1 MDLVKTFMGPL
12 DKSYC
17 SVFMFMG
24 FISLFLVLSKIIA
37 LFILSISS
45 MSVKNE
51 KLKGPMLLVGVI
63 GTLVLFLYY
72 IVARLAYTICN
83 RVL

>member
-24 FISLFLVLSKIIA
+24 FLSLFLVLSKIIA

-45 MSVKNE
+45 MSVKN
-51 KLKGPMLLVGVI
+51 KQYKGPMLFVGVI
-63 GTLVLFLYY
+63 STLVLFLYY
-72 IVARLAYTICN
+72 IVARIAYTICH